1 MSQFNQNLLSSH
13 KDTHVLWAYSWIIR
27 EKADTVGQRD
37 QFFVPGTTES
47 HVYFTLPFLRDSL
60 NLKVKHG
67 YIANRIG
74 VCLSSFECVENC

>member
-13 KDTHVLWAYSWIIR
+13 KDPHVLWAYSWIIR

-37 QFFVPGTTES
+37 QLFVPGTTES
-47 HVYFTLPFLRDSL
+47 HVYFTLPFLVRDSL

-67 YIANRIG
+67 Y
-74 VCLSSFECVENC
+74 VSKQDWCLSFLI